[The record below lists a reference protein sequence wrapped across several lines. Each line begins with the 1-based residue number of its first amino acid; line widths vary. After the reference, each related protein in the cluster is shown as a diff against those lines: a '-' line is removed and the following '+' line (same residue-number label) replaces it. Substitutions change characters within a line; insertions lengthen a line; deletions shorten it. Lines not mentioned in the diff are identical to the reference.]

1 MSTCQQADCKRQQQ
15 GEFVDGAMAGIR
27 GRSTETGRF
36 KVAARPPTY
45 FTSFVHSF
53 IRTTPLLRIE
63 ARGTV
68 HP

>member
-1 MSTCQQADCKRQQQ
+1 MSTFQQADCKRQQQ

-27 GRSTETGRF
+27 GRSTETGRS
-36 KVAARPPTY
+36 KVGRAAPTC

-53 IRTTPLLRIE
+53 IRTTPLPRIE

-68 HP
+68 HL